1 MLKCKETVTAAL
13 YAAQIL
19 DSEMLKYNTEQTHT
33 TLILYFGLQQLKY

>member
-19 DSEMLKYNTEQTHT
+19 DSEMLKFNTEQTHT
-33 TLILYFGLQQLKY
+33 HKSYILANNS